1 MKFTKIILASLF
13 LMSTQQYAYADGGS
27 GSNASYTCKGSSACP
42 LGQDGNVSF
51 SMVMQGSNSH
61 KCPAAQSSFKKNV
74 AAGWANADLQYRL
87 KKDYA
92 WGTTTVS
99 RNCVNTGPTYQSTQ
113 KETQTLICPA
123 AQPSGTWTQKRTY
136 ELWSDGSHKNVSGWT
151 DVSKTCVAIPTQTVE
166 TKEGVEEV
174 TCDSY
179 YGATE
184 GSYSGSVYKYGD
196 YVTIYDA
203 GTMTTNTIFSIKS
216 IDTTSCTAEIE
227 GLSTEYMNGDC
238 PVGQTGLIQYYRYK
252 AINGKSEVVYPYG
265 SAWVTL
271 SNTCSAMDL
280 DKVEGGKVQD
290 EKISLLSNIYF
301 TSTDIIKNDALTSY
315 LKNLADKGW
324 ATTDKHKL
332 TINIDDLSSGKYNA
346 TKISNA
352 IVQFQSVVGLNNSDV
367 DLVLPHAMDKLMGDG
382 GVTTARTSSK
392 SIILKSIELV
402 GNDAV
407 VKYLDISSG
416 NSNSMPIEK
425 QFKIPVLTSVVSL
438 QGVNAK

>member
-1 MKFTKIILASLF
+1 MKFTRIILASLF
-13 LMSTQQYAYADGGS
+13 LMSTQQYVYADGGS
-27 GSNASYTCKGSSACP
+27 GSNAAYTCKGSSACP

-51 SMVMQGSNSH
+51 SMVMQAWDSH
-61 KCPAAQSSFKKNV
+61 KCPAAQSSFKNNV

-123 AQPSGTWTQKRTY
+123 DQPSGTWTQKRTY

-151 DVSKTCVAIPTQTVE
+151 DVSKTCAAIPTQTVE

-174 TCDSY
+174 SCDSY
-179 YGATE
+179 YGAVQ
-184 GSYSGSVYKYGD
+184 GSYTGSVYKYGEHVSIFAD
-196 YVTIYDA
+196 
-203 GTMTTNTIFSIKS
+203 GQTTTIFNVKS
-216 IDTTSCTAEIE
+216 IDVTSCTEEIQ

-238 PVGQTGLIQYYRYK
+238 PAGQTGLIQYYRYK
-252 AINGKSEVVYPYG
+252 AVNGKSEAVYPYG
-265 SAWVTL
+265 SDWVTL
-271 SNTCSAMDL
+271 NNTCSAMDV
-280 DKVEGGKVQD
+280 DKAKDSQVQD
-290 EKISLLSNIYF
+290 EKASLLGNIYF
-301 TSTDIIKNDALTSY
+301 TSTDIIKSDALTSY
-315 LKNLADKGW
+315 LNTIADKGW
-324 ATTDKHKL
+324 SATDKHKL

-352 IVQFQSVVGLNNSDV
+352 IAKFQSVVGVNNADV
-367 DLVLPHAMDKLMGDG
+367 NLVLPRAMESLMGDG

-392 SIILKSIELV
+392 LITLKSIELV

-416 NSNSMPIEK
+416 NSNSMPVEK
-425 QFKIPVLTSVVSL
+425 QFKIPVLTSAVSL
-438 QGVNAK
+438 QGVSAN

>member
-1 MKFTKIILASLF
+1 MKFTRIILASLF
-13 LMSTQQYAYADGGS
+13 LMSTQQYVYADGGS
-27 GSNASYTCKGSSACP
+27 GSNAAYTCKGSSACP

-51 SMVMQGSNSH
+51 SMVMQAWDSH

-113 KETQTLICPA
+113 NEAQSLACPEDK
-123 AQPSGTWTQKRTY
+123 PLGTWTQKRTY

-151 DVSKTCVAIPTQTVE
+151 DVSKTCAAIPTQTVE

-174 TCDSY
+174 SCDSY
-179 YGATE
+179 YGAVQ
-184 GSYSGSVYKYGD
+184 GSYTGSVYKYGEHVSIFAD
-196 YVTIYDA
+196 
-203 GTMTTNTIFSIKS
+203 GQTTTIFNVKS
-216 IDTTSCTAEIE
+216 IDVTSCTEEIQ

-238 PVGQTGLIQYYRYK
+238 PAGQTGLIQYYRYK
-252 AINGKSEVVYPYG
+252 AVNGKSEAVYPYG
-265 SAWVTL
+265 SDWVTL
-271 SNTCSAMDL
+271 NNTCSAMDV
-280 DKVEGGKVQD
+280 DKAKDSQVQD
-290 EKISLLSNIYF
+290 EKPSLLGNIYF

-315 LKNLADKGW
+315 LNTIADKGW
-324 ATTDKHKL
+324 SATDKHKL

-352 IVQFQSVVGLNNSDV
+352 IAKFQSVVGVNNADV
-367 DLVLPHAMDKLMGDG
+367 NLVLPRAMERLMGDG

-392 SIILKSIELV
+392 LITLKSIELV

-416 NSNSMPIEK
+416 NSNSMPVEK
-425 QFKIPVLTSVVSL
+425 QFKIPVLTSAVSL
-438 QGVNAK
+438 QGVSAN

>member
-1 MKFTKIILASLF
+1 MKFTRIILASLF
-13 LMSTQQYAYADGGS
+13 LMSTQQYVYADGGS
-27 GSNASYTCKGSSACP
+27 GSNASYTCRGSAACP

-51 SMVMQGSNSH
+51 SMVMQAWDSH
-61 KCPAAQSSFKKNV
+61 KCPAAQSSFKNNV

-123 AQPSGTWTQKRTY
+123 DQPSGTWTQKRTY

-151 DVSKTCVAIPTQTVE
+151 DVSKTCAAIPTQTVE

-174 TCDSY
+174 SCDSY
-179 YGATE
+179 YGAVQ
-184 GSYSGSVYKYGD
+184 GSYTGSVYKYGEHVSIFAD
-196 YVTIYDA
+196 
-203 GTMTTNTIFSIKS
+203 GQTTTIFNVKS
-216 IDTTSCTAEIE
+216 IDVTSCTEEIQ

-238 PVGQTGLIQYYRYK
+238 PAGQTGLIQYYRYK
-252 AINGKSEVVYPYG
+252 AVNGKSEAVYPYG
-265 SAWVTL
+265 SDWVTL
-271 SNTCSAMDL
+271 NNTCSAMDV
-280 DKVEGGKVQD
+280 DKAKDSQVQD
-290 EKISLLSNIYF
+290 EKASLLGNIYF

-315 LKNLADKGW
+315 LNTIADKGW
-324 ATTDKHKL
+324 SATDKHKL

-352 IVQFQSVVGLNNSDV
+352 IAKFQSVVGVNNADV
-367 DLVLPHAMDKLMGDG
+367 NLVLPRAMERLMGDG

-392 SIILKSIELV
+392 LITLKSIELV

-416 NSNSMPIEK
+416 NSNSMPVEK
-425 QFKIPVLTSVVSL
+425 QFKIPVLTSAVSL
-438 QGVNAK
+438 QGVSAN

>member
-27 GSNASYTCKGSSACP
+27 GSNAAYTCKGNSACP

-51 SMVMQGSNSH
+51 SMVMQGSDSH

-87 KKDYA
+87 KKAYA

-113 KETQTLICPA
+113 KETQVLICPA

-151 DVSKTCVAIPTQTVE
+151 DVSKTCAAIPTQTVE

-174 TCDSY
+174 SCDSY
-179 YGATE
+179 YGAVQ
-184 GSYSGSVYKYGD
+184 GSYTGSVYKYGEHVSIFAD
-196 YVTIYDA
+196 
-203 GTMTTNTIFSIKS
+203 GQTTTIFNVKS
-216 IDTTSCTAEIE
+216 IDVTSCTEEIQ

-238 PVGQTGLIQYYRYK
+238 PAGQTGLIQYYRYK
-252 AINGKSEVVYPYG
+252 AINGKSEAVYPYG
-265 SAWVTL
+265 SDWVTL
-271 SNTCSAMDL
+271 NNTCSAMDV
-280 DKVEGGKVQD
+280 DKVKDSQVQD
-290 EKISLLSNIYF
+290 EKASLLGNIYF

-315 LKNLADKGW
+315 LNTIADKGW
-324 ATTDKHKL
+324 SATDKHKL

-352 IVQFQSVVGLNNSDV
+352 IAKFQSVVGVNNADV
-367 DLVLPHAMDKLMGDG
+367 NLVLPRAMESLMGDG

-392 SIILKSIELV
+392 LITLKSIELV

-416 NSNSMPIEK
+416 NSNSMPVEK
-425 QFKIPVLTSVVSL
+425 QFKIPVLTSAVSL
-438 QGVNAK
+438 QGVSAN

>member
-13 LMSTQQYAYADGGS
+13 LMSTQQYVYADGGS
-27 GSNASYTCKGSSACP
+27 GSNSSYTCKGSSACP

-51 SMVMQGSNSH
+51 SMVMQAWDSH

-74 AAGWANADLQYRL
+74 AAGWANANLQYRL

-123 AQPSGTWTQKRTY
+123 DQPSGTWTQKRTY

-151 DVSKTCVAIPTQTVE
+151 DVSKTCAAIPTQTVE

-174 TCDSY
+174 SCDSY
-179 YGATE
+179 YGAVQ
-184 GSYSGSVYKYGD
+184 GSYTGSVYKYGEHVSIFAD
-196 YVTIYDA
+196 
-203 GTMTTNTIFSIKS
+203 GQTTTIFNVKS
-216 IDTTSCTAEIE
+216 IDVTSCTEEIQ

-238 PVGQTGLIQYYRYK
+238 PAGQTGLIQYYRYK
-252 AINGKSEVVYPYG
+252 AVNGKSEAVYPYG
-265 SAWVTL
+265 SDWVTL
-271 SNTCSAMDL
+271 NNTCSAMDV
-280 DKVEGGKVQD
+280 DKAKDSQVQD
-290 EKISLLSNIYF
+290 EKASLLGNIYF
-301 TSTDIIKNDALTSY
+301 TSTDIIKSDDLTSY
-315 LKNLADKGW
+315 LNTIADKGW
-324 ATTDKHKL
+324 SATDKHKL
-332 TINIDDLSSGKYNA
+332 TIIIDDLSSGKYNA

-352 IVQFQSVVGLNNSDV
+352 IAKFQSVVGVNNADV
-367 DLVLPHAMDKLMGDG
+367 NLVLPRAMESLMGDG

-392 SIILKSIELV
+392 LITLKSIELV

-416 NSNSMPIEK
+416 NSNSMPVEK
-425 QFKIPVLTSVVSL
+425 QFKIPVLTSAVSL
-438 QGVNAK
+438 QGVSAN

>member
-1 MKFTKIILASLF
+1 MKFTRIIFASLF
-13 LMSTQQYAYADGGS
+13 LMSTQQYVYADGGS
-27 GSNASYTCKGSSACP
+27 GSNAAYTCKGSSACP

-51 SMVMQGSNSH
+51 SMVMQAWDSH

-113 KETQTLICPA
+113 NEAQSLACPEDK
-123 AQPSGTWTQKRTY
+123 PLGTWTQKRTY

-151 DVSKTCVAIPTQTVE
+151 DVSKTCAAIPTQTVE

-174 TCDSY
+174 SCDSY
-179 YGATE
+179 YGAVQ
-184 GSYSGSVYKYGD
+184 GSYTGSVYKYGEHVSIFAD
-196 YVTIYDA
+196 
-203 GTMTTNTIFSIKS
+203 GQTTTIFNVKS
-216 IDTTSCTAEIE
+216 IDVTSCTEEIQ

-238 PVGQTGLIQYYRYK
+238 PAGQTGLIQYYRYK
-252 AINGKSEVVYPYG
+252 AVNGKSEAVYPYG
-265 SAWVTL
+265 SDWVTL
-271 SNTCSAMDL
+271 NNTCSAMDV
-280 DKVEGGKVQD
+280 DKAKDSQVQD
-290 EKISLLSNIYF
+290 EKPSLLGNIYF

-315 LKNLADKGW
+315 LNTIADKGW
-324 ATTDKHKL
+324 SATDKHKL

-352 IVQFQSVVGLNNSDV
+352 IAKFQSVVGVNNADV
-367 DLVLPHAMDKLMGDG
+367 NLVLPRAMERLMGDG

-392 SIILKSIELV
+392 LITLKSIELV

-416 NSNSMPIEK
+416 NSNSMPVEK
-425 QFKIPVLTSVVSL
+425 QFKIPVLTSAVSL
-438 QGVNAK
+438 QGVSAN